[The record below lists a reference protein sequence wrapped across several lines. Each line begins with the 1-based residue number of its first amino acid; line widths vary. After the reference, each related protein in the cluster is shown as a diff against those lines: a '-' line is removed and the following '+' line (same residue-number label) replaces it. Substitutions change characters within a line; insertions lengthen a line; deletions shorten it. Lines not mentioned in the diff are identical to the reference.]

1 MSHLHSPP
9 CPSPSPSARSLARLL
24 TCLLACHTL
33 ACTLATV
40 QLQRNLPKL
49 NCPIKATVIQR
60 PSHALPFVTPPIAEP
75 IAIHEDIGRVR
86 LVRPLKPVCP
96 SLDLGF

>member
-1 MSHLHSPP
+1 MSQLLSTVPVP
-9 CPSPSPSARSLARLL
+9 VPVCSLARLL

-60 PSHALPFVTPPIAEP
+60 PSHALPFVTPRSQSPSRFTRIL
-75 IAIHEDIGRVR
+75 D
-86 LVRPLKPVCP
+86 VC
-96 SLDLGF
+96 G